1 MHNASTMNMQELP
14 PKNVQGQPVTLFEW
28 MGGETKVKDMVNRF
42 YDLMDVEPGFTA
54 FRSSH
59 GDSLDN
65 ARERL
70 FYFLCGWLGGP
81 NYYAEKFGHPMLR
94 ARHLPFS
101 IGIQERDQWVAC
113 MAQAKVDI
121 DLPLVR
127 RFRYQPSVFQR
138 AEHTRIQ

>member
-1 MHNASTMNMQELP
+1 MNIQEQP
-14 PKNVQGQPVTLFEW
+14 PKNVQSQPVTPFEW

-42 YDLMDVEPGFTA
+42 YDLMDVESGYTA
-54 FRSSH
+54 LRSSH

-81 NYYAEKFGHPMLR
+81 NYYTEKFGHPMLR

-113 MAQAKVDI
+113 MTQAMVDT
-121 DLPLVR
+121 DVPQVLRERLEQS
-127 RFRYQPSVFQR
+127 FFQTADHMR
-138 AEHTRIQ
+138 NQ

>member
-1 MHNASTMNMQELP
+1 MNIQEQP
-14 PKNVQGQPVTLFEW
+14 PKNVQSQPVTPFEW

-42 YDLMDVEPGFTA
+42 YDLMDVESGYTA
-54 FRSSH
+54 LRSSH

-81 NYYAEKFGHPMLR
+81 NYYTEKFGHPMLR

-113 MAQAKVDI
+113 MTQAMVDT
-121 DLPLVR
+121 DVPQVLRKRLEQS
-127 RFRYQPSVFQR
+127 FFQTADHMR
-138 AEHTRIQ
+138 NQ

>member
-1 MHNASTMNMQELP
+1 MNIQEQP
-14 PKNVQGQPVTLFEW
+14 PKNVQGQPVTPFEW

-42 YDLMDVEPGFTA
+42 YDLMDVESGYTA
-54 FRSSH
+54 LRSSH

-81 NYYAEKFGHPMLR
+81 NYYTEKFGHPMLR

-113 MAQAKVDI
+113 MTQAMVDI
-121 DLPLVR
+121 DVPQVLRERLEQS
-127 RFRYQPSVFQR
+127 FFQTADHMR
-138 AEHTRIQ
+138 NQ

>member
-1 MHNASTMNMQELP
+1 MNIQEQP
-14 PKNVQGQPVTLFEW
+14 PKNVQSQPVTPFEW

-42 YDLMDVEPGFTA
+42 YDLMDVESGYTA
-54 FRSSH
+54 LRSSH

-81 NYYAEKFGHPMLR
+81 NYYTEKFGHPMLR

-113 MAQAKVDI
+113 MTQAMVDT
-121 DLPLVR
+121 DVPQVLRERLEQS
-127 RFRYQPSVFQR
+127 FFQTADHMR
-138 AEHTRIQ
+138 NR

>member
-1 MHNASTMNMQELP
+1 MNLQEQP
-14 PKNVQGQPVTLFEW
+14 PKNVQGQPVTPFEW

-42 YDLMDVEPGFTA
+42 YDLMDLEPGYTA
-54 FRSSH
+54 LRSSH

-113 MAQAKVDI
+113 MTQAMVDT
-121 DLPLVR
+121 DVPQVLRKRLEQS
-127 RFRYQPSVFQR
+127 FFQTADHMR
-138 AEHTRIQ
+138 NQ